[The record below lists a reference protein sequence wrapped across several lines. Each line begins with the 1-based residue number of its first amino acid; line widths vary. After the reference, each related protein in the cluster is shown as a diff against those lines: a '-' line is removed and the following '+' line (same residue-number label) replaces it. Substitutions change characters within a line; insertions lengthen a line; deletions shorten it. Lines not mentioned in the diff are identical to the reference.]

1 MRENQETKKI
11 ITKTGRIG
19 LTFRG
24 CSGILNKLS
33 GASDET
39 PESDEEV
46 KTLNLQEKTLKK
58 CLTKSEL
65 CGKVKIT
72 AENGVYLVN

>member
-46 KTLNLQEKTLKK
+46 KTLNLKEKT
-58 CLTKSEL
+58 
-65 CGKVKIT
+65 
-72 AENGVYLVN
+72 